1 MPDETADPRPKLRLL
16 SDTVTRPFA
25 TVSGDGG
32 WPVLAGEVR
41 PAMPREVSAYAKRR
55 AEAKTGDADDVAR
68 AEFYARHVRAW
79 DAEGDAG
86 GPLAITAATML
97 ALPYPV
103 WLQLEDIVLGYRGGD
118 VAGKSAGSPA
128 S

>member
-1 MPDETADPRPKLRLL
+1 MSDATDDPRPKLRLII
-16 SDTVTRPFA
+16 DTLTRPFA
-25 TVSGDGG
+25 TKDNGG

-55 AEAKTGDADDVAR
+55 IDAKTGEAEDIVR
-68 AEFYARHVRAW
+68 AEFYAKHVRSW

-86 GPLAITAATML
+86 GPLAISAATML
-97 ALPYPV
+97 AMPYPV
-103 WLQLEDIVLGYRGGD
+103 WLQLEEIVLGFAGD
-118 VAGKSAGSPA
+118 AVAGKSPGSPA